1 MELVCWGEED
11 QGPRRT
17 KDQGGP
23 RTKEDQGPKRTKDQG
38 GPRTK
43 EDQGPKRTKDQRGP
57 RTKEDQGPRRTKLI
71 SGTIYPL
78 AFSLQPSA
86 FSLKFNIKP

>member
-17 KDQGGP
+17 KDQRGP
-23 RTKEDQGPKRTKDQG
+23 RTKEDQGPRRTKDQR

-57 RTKEDQGPRRTKLI
+57 RTKEDQADKWNDI
-71 SGTIYPL
+71 S
-78 AFSLQPSA
+78 FSLQPSA
-86 FSLKFNIKP
+86 FSLQPKIQY